1 MQSVEK
7 FSWMLLK
14 CISIFFLFSK
24 TFLLS
29 FYNQLDFI
37 YMVLVWFESKNSS
50 CSCVNV
56 AFSLNLKA
64 EEILCSGLSWGSW
77 PNWCLAV

>member
-14 CISIFFLFSK
+14 CISTFFLFSK
-24 TFLLS
+24 NFLLN

-37 YMVLVWFESKNSS
+37 CMVLVWFDSKNST

-56 AFSLNLKA
+56 VFNLNLKG
-64 EEILCSGLSWGSW
+64 EEKLCSGSS
-77 PNWCLAV
+77 

>member
-14 CISIFFLFSK
+14 CISVYFSVSK
-24 TFLLS
+24 NFLLS

-37 YMVLVWFESKNSS
+37 CMVLVWFESKNSI

-56 AFSLNLKA
+56 VFTLNLEV
-64 EEILCSGLSWGSW
+64 EEKLCSGSS
-77 PNWCLAV
+77 